1 MGVPG
6 LSEGRAPG
14 SGRPLDA
21 GRTLDAGRQPGR
33 TAFAGTYSPSK
44 VARNFPRSV
53 FDVPRKRWNCNDP
66 ISKFERRVGELR
78 ATFVGNHA
86 GDCGSRRVCGCVVCR
101 GRRGAC
107 RAWPGF
113 EIDHSEPKA
122 RVWRSRG
129 RAGPAR
135 ASGVGEVGLRPAG
148 QAAGRAGPAS
158 VGTRGLARSR
168 EAATPRSASRSRA
181 RTAPGRFPA
190 SRAR

>member
-66 ISKFERRVGELR
+66 ISKFEGLFGELR
-78 ATFVGNHA
+78 ATFLGNHA
-86 GDCGSRRVCGCVVCR
+86 GVRVCGVSRPARGLQGLAGLRDRSLRAEGSRVAISR
-101 GRRGAC
+101 AGRRP
-107 RAWPGF
+107 RAHTAARPWPRA
-113 EIDHSEPKA
+113 HTAA
-122 RVWRSRG
+122 RRLH
-129 RAGPAR
+129 
-135 ASGVGEVGLRPAG
+135 EHITRP
-148 QAAGRAGPAS
+148 RP
-158 VGTRGLARSR
+158 VTRPRPR
-168 EAATPRSASRSRA
+168 E
-181 RTAPGRFPA
+181 
-190 SRAR
+190 

>member
-78 ATFVGNHA
+78 STFVGNHA

-107 RAWPGF
+107 RAWSGF

-135 ASGVGEVGLRPAG
+135 ASGVGEAGLRPAG
-148 QAAGRAGPAS
+148 QRGRAPGP
-158 VGTRGLARSR
+158 RR